1 MQYNKIIANIKVWH
15 LFIFALLLAT
25 FTAILNPLPAN
36 DVVGRYAPAA
46 ESFAEGNWLY
56 AFHPRFGV
64 YFTAFAGFFVWLI
77 GINGVIACKVVSI
90 LFFSISVFPLY
101 KLFNSIWNNKIA
113 LQATLLYC
121 LCSHLLRYAGN
132 GVRDNGK
139 TLALSL
145 IGCGLVS
152 FYKKDNSIKNILF
165 FSLGCAL
172 LTVLRGEGAL
182 IALCCGIAG
191 VFLLKQWR
199 PILLGTAMFFLLI
212 SPQLVYN
219 FIIIGYPVPELR
231 HGVILDKA
239 GIPPKSAPVKI
250 SETAR

>member
-1 MQYNKIIANIKVWH
+1 M
-15 LFIFALLLAT
+15 
-25 FTAILNPLPAN
+25 
-36 DVVGRYAPAA
+36 
-46 ESFAEGNWLY
+46 
-56 AFHPRFGV
+56 
-64 YFTAFAGFFVWLI
+64 
-77 GINGVIACKVVSI
+77 
-90 LFFSISVFPLY
+90 
-101 KLFNSIWNNKIA
+101 
-113 LQATLLYC
+113 LYC
-121 LCSHLLRYAGN
+121 LCSHLLRYAGD

-152 FYKKDNSIKNILF
+152 FYQKDHSIKSVLQ
-165 FSLGCAL
+165 FSFGCAL

-182 IALCCGIAG
+182 IALCCGIVGAL
-191 VFLLKQWR
+191 LLKKWR

-239 GIPPKSAPVKI
+239 GISPKSAPVKI
-250 SETAR
+250 PETAR